1 MTDKDEFTEKL
12 KSQIDDWSA
21 EIKMMEAHAQKVQAD
36 AKVQYEE
43 NLKKMREQRD
53 QAQDKMKELQRA
65 SDTAWDDMRKGAEA
79 MWAAAE
85 ESFTKAWSR
94 FK

>member
-12 KSQIDDWSA
+12 KSQIDEWSV
-21 EIKMMEAHAQKVQAD
+21 EIKKMEARAQKVQAD

-53 QAQDKMKELQRA
+53 QVQDKLMELQQA

>member
-12 KSQIDDWSA
+12 KSQIDEWNA

-53 QAQDKMKELQRA
+53 QAQDKLKELQRA

>member
-1 MTDKDEFTEKL
+1 
-12 KSQIDDWSA
+12 
-21 EIKMMEAHAQKVQAD
+21 
-36 AKVQYEE
+36 
-43 NLKKMREQRD
+43 MREQRD
-53 QAQDKMKELQRA
+53 QVQDKLMEIQQA

>member
-1 MTDKDEFTEKL
+1 
-12 KSQIDDWSA
+12 
-21 EIKMMEAHAQKVQAD
+21 
-36 AKVQYEE
+36 
-43 NLKKMREQRD
+43 MREQRD
-53 QAQDKMKELQRA
+53 QVQDKLKELQQA

>member
-1 MTDKDEFTEKL
+1 MTNKDEFTEML
-12 KSQIDDWSA
+12 KSQIDEWSA
-21 EIKMMEAHAQKVQAD
+21 EIKKMEARAQKVQAD
-36 AKVQYEE
+36 ARVQYEE

-53 QAQDKMKELQRA
+53 QAQDKLKELQQA
-65 SDTAWDDMRKGAEA
+65 SDTAWDDMRKGAES

>member
-1 MTDKDEFTEKL
+1 MTDKDEFNEKL
-12 KSQIDDWSA
+12 KSQIDIWSA
-21 EIKMMEAHAQKVQAD
+21 EIKKMEAHAQKVQAD

-43 NLKKMREQRD
+43 NLKKMRELRD
-53 QAQDKMKELQRA
+53 QGQDKLMELQQA

-79 MWAAAE
+79 IWAAIE